1 MAKSLII
8 VESQQK
14 LQTIQSFLNSTDHI
28 YNVNGAVQDGGM
40 EFLQH
45 LVFNDPP
52 QLAFLSESRVDKLVQ
67 IARESDS
74 VLIATTPDFI
84 GDALAHQLTDSL
96 GMQDRVSRLFLPI
109 LSKKDFRTSCKPPT
123 RRLTPNDALLAQSLK
138 VDSTF
143 DYYVRSLLNKKRAKR
158 PIFGLAAA
166 VALKKLCELEE
177 NNNTTRRDS
186 ATCIQA
192 IFLFKNEKLAAR
204 LVQVDG
210 LAPSVQDK
218 HAAKA
223 IIFDLKEQQIKVHQ
237 ISDKKQTTAP
247 PLPLTTAKLIAAAE
261 MHLGFSPRETMAV
274 ARSLYNGCDI
284 GLKHPVGLITY
295 PITDSLFCPEE
306 ELLAAREFILV
317 NYGKDYL
324 PAQPRRYSTANDES
338 FSVIRP
344 TLVSRTPKK
353 VKKKLTK
360 QQHLLYDLIWT
371 RFLASQMTDVSFIRR
386 KLTLHAGPQKRYE
399 FVAEQN
405 HTTERGYLQLF
416 PQTANKTSL
425 MFAQEFQKGREW
437 IAHDFEIIQ
446 ETTDAD
452 FFYTKG
458 RLLEALGDLDVGL
471 TEILELI
478 PDILQSWK
486 FARSTEDGRLY
497 PTRAG
502 INAYHAIKR
511 HYPDIVNEQFV
522 RLHKKKYFA
531 KGAKKKR
538 IDPVQELLKL
548 LENSARPATD
558 EDLTTAQKTKDTCP
572 LCGGVMLR
580 QKRESGNFMICEH
593 YPDSCHY
600 SKLIHAHTQRFYGR
614 CDQCNAELTVKVGR
628 YGRFL
633 ACSKFPHCRFTK
645 PYPTGAKCPKEGC
658 TGDVI
663 ERTTKSGKLFY
674 GCSFY
679 PQCTFS
685 SWQMPVNVA
694 CPKCGN
700 LFMVL
705 KDRDEANHYTCPKC
719 KSQFNKNLDPIKQ

>member
-14 LQTIQSFLNSTDHI
+14 LQTIKSFLNSTDQV
-28 YNVNGAVQDGGM
+28 YNVNGAVQDGGI
-40 EFLQH
+40 EFLHH

-52 QLAFLSESRVDKLVQ
+52 QLSFLSEHRMDQLAQ
-67 IARESDS
+67 IARESDA

-84 GDALAHQLTDSL
+84 GDALAHQLVDSL
-96 GMQDRVSRLFLPI
+96 GQRDRVSRLFLPV
-109 LSKKDFRTSCKPPT
+109 LSKNDFRTSCKSPT
-123 RRLTPNDALLAQSLK
+123 RHPTPNEALLAQSLK
-138 VDSTF
+138 VDGTF
-143 DYYVRSLLNKKRAKR
+143 DFYVRGVLNKKRAKR

-166 VALKKLCELEE
+166 VALKMLCEVDE
-177 NNNTTRRDS
+177 NNSTARRDA
-186 ATCIQA
+186 ATGVQA
-192 IFLFKNEKLAAR
+192 VFLFKNEKLAAQ
-204 LVQVDG
+204 LVKVNGQP
-210 LAPSVQDK
+210 PSIEDK
-218 HAAKA
+218 HTAKA
-223 IIFDLKEQQIKVHQ
+223 IVFDLKEQKIKVHR
-237 ISDKKQTTAP
+237 ISDNKQTTAP

-261 MHLGFSPRETMAV
+261 RHLGFSPRETMAI

-284 GLKHPVGLITY
+284 GLKSPVGLITY

-324 PAQPRRYSTANDES
+324 PAQPRRYAKDNDAS

-353 VKKKLTK
+353 VKKHLTK
-360 QQHLLYDLIWT
+360 QQHQLYDLIWV
-371 RFLASQMTDVSFIRR
+371 RFLASQMTDVASSRR
-386 KLTLHAGPQKRYE
+386 KVTLHAGPQKRYML
-399 FVAEQN
+399 VAEQN
-405 HTTERGYLQLF
+405 RTTERGYLQLF
-416 PQTANKTSL
+416 PEAANKTSM

-437 IAHDFEIIQ
+437 IPHDFEIVQ
-446 ETTDAD
+446 ESTDTD
-452 FFYTKG
+452 FYYTKG
-458 RLLEALGDLDVGL
+458 RLLEALGDLDVCL

-486 FARSTEDGRLY
+486 FIRITKDGRLY

-502 INAYHAIKR
+502 ISAYHALKR
-511 HYPDIVNEQFV
+511 FYPDIVNEQFV
-522 RLHKKKYFA
+522 RLHKKKYFL
-531 KGAKKKR
+531 KSAKKKR

-548 LENSARPATD
+548 LENSARSSID
-558 EDLTTAQKTKDTCP
+558 ENLASAQKTKHTCP

-580 QKRESGNFMICEH
+580 QKRESGDFMICER

-600 SKLIHAHTQRFYGR
+600 SKLIHSHAQRFYGR
-614 CDQCNAELTVKVGR
+614 CDECNAELTVRVGR

-633 ACSKFPHCRFTK
+633 ACSKFPRCKFTK
-645 PYPTGAKCPKEGC
+645 PYPIGAKCPKEGC
-658 TGDVI
+658 HGDVI
-663 ERTTKSGKLFY
+663 ERTTKSGRLFY

-700 LFMVL
+700 LYMVL
-705 KDRDEANHYTCPKC
+705 KDRDDAEHYTCPTC
-719 KSQFNKNLDPIKQ
+719 KSEYNKNLDLIKR